1 MTAPISFS
9 GIESG
14 LNTTAIINA
23 LMAAYEQPLNNL
35 QTEQTNL
42 NTQMS
47 DYQTLNSDLLN
58 LQQAGDAL
66 ATPGAYN
73 QAFSVSS
80 SDSAIATGS
89 VTSGSGAGSVTFA
102 VDQLATGS
110 TQISA
115 GTVSAT
121 NDVVASGDYLV
132 GSGGAVL
139 GIQSFAGTSSL
150 ATGAHS
156 ISVTQASAGASAS
169 GTSSVAQS
177 TTIGSTNN
185 TITANIDGTAYTFT
199 IASGT
204 YTTSQLAQAVQQSSG
219 GLLTASVSSSGIM
232 TVATAQQGSSASL
245 QITGGTALTS
255 LGMSA
260 GSTTY
265 GTNGIIN
272 VDGTANTISNISAS
286 GATQVTLTSGT
297 GGTITANLA
306 GPLTIGSMTAQNVS
320 VGNGSLASVVS
331 AINAANAGVTATAL
345 QVGTNSYALEIT
357 SNSTGLVGAATID
370 TQAFSGSSLGV
381 MQTTTAAQNAIVSV
395 GGTGGYQVSS
405 DTNQLT
411 GLIPGVT
418 VQVSQVSS
426 SPVTLT
432 VSADGTNIANQVQ
445 TLVNAANKALSDIA
459 TFTAYNESTN
469 VAGPLNDQAAA
480 LNGLS
485 QQILS
490 LVGNAVGTSVVGA
503 DGTGESAG
511 LSITSSG
518 TIQFDKT
525 AFIQAYDAN
534 PSAVQAM
541 FTVGGTFT
549 QSGST
554 YAGQVSVSGASN
566 VTQSGSY
573 AVVISQSATQAVD
586 TGSATFSSS
595 SSTLASAES
604 YTITSGTQSATYA
617 ATAGE
622 SIANVISGIKASMAA
637 AGIGVSAALT
647 GSSGAYSVQLSSA
660 NYGSAVSFT
669 VTASGT
675 DQLGLTSAGST
686 YSGKDVAGTI
696 DGQTAVGTGQMLS
709 LNNSSSPANGL
720 VLQVTA
726 TGITSATP
734 VGTINYSPGIAQS
747 LASLS
752 ANAILG
758 PSGLIASSISGIQNT
773 LTSLTPE
780 ITTQQQL
787 VATEKK
793 MLVQEFTKMEEALAQ
808 LSSQSQFLKYSSGS
822 SSSTTSSSSGSL
834 SGSSLSGG

>member
-23 LMAAYEQPLNNL
+23 LMATYEQPLTNL
-35 QTEQTNL
+35 QSEQSNL
-42 NTQMS
+42 NTQAS
-47 DYQTLNSDLLN
+47 DYQTLNSDLLS

-66 ATPGAYN
+66 ATPTAYE
-73 QAFSVSS
+73 QAFSVASTN
-80 SDSAIATGS
+80 SAVATGS
-89 VTSGSGAGSVTFA
+89 VTSGTGTGSITFSVA
-102 VDQLATGS
+102 QLATGS

-132 GSGGAVL
+132 GSGGAAL
-139 GIQSFAGTSSL
+139 GIQSFVGASGLT
-150 ATGAHS
+150 TGSHS
-156 ISVTQASAGASAS
+156 ISVTQASSGASAS
-169 GTSSVAQS
+169 GANSLAQS

-219 GLLTASVSSSGIM
+219 GLLTASVSSSGVM
-232 TVATAQQGSSASL
+232 TIATAQQGSSASL

-255 LGMSA
+255 LGLAA

-272 VDGTANTISNISAS
+272 VDGTTNTVSNISAS
-286 GATQVTLTSGT
+286 GTTQVTLSSGT
-297 GGTITANLA
+297 GGTITADLS
-306 GPLTIGSMTAQNVS
+306 GPLNVGNMTAQNVS

-331 AINAANAGVTATAL
+331 AINGANAGVTATAL

-357 SNSTGLVGAATID
+357 SNNTGLSGAATID
-370 TQAFSGSSLGV
+370 TQAFTGSSLGT
-381 MQTTTAAQNAIVSV
+381 MQTTTAAQNAIVSI
-395 GGTGGYQVSS
+395 GGTGGYQVTS
-405 DTNQLT
+405 DTNQMT
-411 GLIPGVT
+411 GLMPGVT
-418 VQVSQVSS
+418 IQLSEASTT
-426 SPVTLT
+426 PVTLT
-432 VSADGTNIANQVQ
+432 VSADGTSIANQVQ
-445 TLVNAANKALSDIA
+445 TLVNAANQALSDIA
-459 TFTAYNESTN
+459 QFTAYNKSTN
-469 VAGPLNDQAAA
+469 VAGPLNAQAAA

-485 QQILS
+485 QQILA
-490 LVGNAVGTSVVGA
+490 LVGTTVGTSAVGA

-518 TIQFDKT
+518 TIKFDKT

-534 PSAVQAM
+534 PSAVQSM

-549 QSGST
+549 PASST
-554 YAGQVSVSGASN
+554 YAGQVSVAGATNS
-566 VTQSGSY
+566 TQSGSY

-586 TGSATFSSS
+586 TGSATFASS

-604 YTITSGTQSATYA
+604 YTITSGTLNATYA

-622 SIANVISGIKASMAA
+622 SIANVISGINASMAA
-637 AGIGVSAALT
+637 AGIGVSASLT
-647 GSSGAYSVQLSSA
+647 GSSGAYGVQLSSA
-660 NYGSAVSFT
+660 NYGSAASFSVS
-669 VTASGT
+669 ASGT
-675 DQLGLTSAGST
+675 DQLGLTSGGST
-686 YSGKDVAGTI
+686 YTGTDVAGTI

-709 LNNSSSPANGL
+709 LSNSSSPANGL
-720 VLQVTA
+720 VTQVTA

-758 PSGLIASSISGIQNT
+758 PSGLIASSITGVQNT

-780 ITTQQQL
+780 IATQQQL
-787 VATEKK
+787 VATEKQ
-793 MLVQEFTKMEEALAQ
+793 MLTQEFTAMEEALAQ

-822 SSSTTSSSSGSL
+822 SSSSSSSSSGSL